1 MLILQVVL
9 NFFVGSS
16 LSALWGTLNGITV
29 LAYIA
34 MINLTYPSNY
44 NILNNI
50 LISLATFDVVPDI
63 DGINDKFFTTRY
75 SEGPI

>member
-1 MLILQVVL
+1 M
-9 NFFVGSS
+9 
-16 LSALWGTLNGITV
+16 GTLNGITV

-75 SEGPI
+75 SEGPIEQPGLGF